1 MGSAQER
8 STSCSCGRKASRRSF
23 VGWRREPPVC
33 ENFTRASF
41 VLTFPPLRRIRLS
54 AVQTVADTAKPI
66 AEPAVLFFFICVLS
80 ARCRFIRRKKGEKNY
95 MSCHE
100 TKTLLAVF
108 NVVFCCFVVLF
119 DLVQGCLTLPF

>member
-1 MGSAQER
+1 VFVQPAGGVLWGGV
-8 STSCSCGRKASRRSF
+8 GRPLFART
-23 VGWRREPPVC
+23 
-33 ENFTRASF
+33 FTRASF
-41 VLTFPPLRRIRLS
+41 VLTFPLLRRRRLS

-66 AEPAVLFFFICVLS
+66 AEPAVLFFFVCVFS

-100 TKTLLAVF
+100 TKKKGKKQKQTKFKNILAVF

-119 DLVQGCLTLPF
+119 DLVQGCLTLHF